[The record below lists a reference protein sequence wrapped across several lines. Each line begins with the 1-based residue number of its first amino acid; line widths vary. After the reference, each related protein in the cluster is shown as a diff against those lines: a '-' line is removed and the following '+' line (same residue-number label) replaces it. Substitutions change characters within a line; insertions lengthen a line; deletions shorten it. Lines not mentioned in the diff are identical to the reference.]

1 MLRQQFSKNI
11 ESWNFDWVSS
21 EIRKRLRNWYVKW
34 NDIIV
39 PVTIFIMLL
48 HILMSVVGFLGC
60 YQLIPRCTE
69 MFLQKNISGQDLGKK
84 EKKKIPEAGGVIS
97 GCVFLMITILMIVI
111 DYGPHIMADRHF
123 VQFDGI
129 FMIIKTVF
137 TFYRKKMHSNLLC

>member
-1 MLRQQFSKNI
+1 
-11 ESWNFDWVSS
+11 
-21 EIRKRLRNWYVKW
+21 
-34 NDIIV
+34 
-39 PVTIFIMLL
+39 MLL

-111 DYGPHIMADRHF
+111 DYGPHIMADRHC

-129 FMIIKTVF
+129 FIIIKIVF
-137 TFYRKKMHSNLLC
+137 THLQVNLFRKYLLKAEDCPSNYQFST

>member
-1 MLRQQFSKNI
+1 
-11 ESWNFDWVSS
+11 
-21 EIRKRLRNWYVKW
+21 
-34 NDIIV
+34 
-39 PVTIFIMLL
+39 MLL
-48 HILMSVVGFLGC
+48 HILMSVVGFVGC

-111 DYGPHIMADRHF
+111 DYGPHIMADRHC

-137 TFYRKKMHSNLLC
+137 TYLQKKDALKSALLMLK